1 MQARVGRNLTGCTVP
16 RDSILVTLPTPT
28 TLSYSQTVHQQP
40 AVSRKSSSDLAQ
52 GHTSSTGRTHAAL
65 HDKGNPR
72 KAEGP
77 KAKPRQ
83 GPSWDQT
90 AQPLPGPALTLYV
103 SVQRHH
109 PGPLRAAE
117 GRVVDVLGERGGD
130 AGRGGPR
137 GRHRVLGR
145 VFFMA
150 GSAVLKPNLKGKQQT
165 LSEEGI
171 GLSCG
176 RSQRPCESCLR
187 GVFTKRHRIWR
198 SPC

>member
-1 MQARVGRNLTGCTVP
+1 MQARVGRNLTGCTEP

-28 TLSYSQTVHQQP
+28 TLPYSQTVHQQP

-83 GPSWDQT
+83 GPLWDQT

-103 SVQRHH
+103 SVQCHH

-150 GSAVLKPNLKGKQQT
+150 GSAVLKPNLKGKRQT
-165 LSEEGI
+165 LSEEGT

-187 GVFTKRHRIWR
+187 AVFTKRHRIWR